1 MRTIIFIVLY
11 GLVSIPVLCDV
22 FNRALNNV
30 ADGRDLVILV
40 YAIIAVFG
48 VRFLEMLVEQY
59 DLENE
64 EE

>member
-1 MRTIIFIVLY
+1 MRTIIFSVLY

-22 FNRALNNV
+22 INRTLNNM
-30 ADGRDLVILV
+30 ADSRDLVMLV

-48 VRFLEMLVEQY
+48 VRCLEMVVEQY

-64 EE
+64 E